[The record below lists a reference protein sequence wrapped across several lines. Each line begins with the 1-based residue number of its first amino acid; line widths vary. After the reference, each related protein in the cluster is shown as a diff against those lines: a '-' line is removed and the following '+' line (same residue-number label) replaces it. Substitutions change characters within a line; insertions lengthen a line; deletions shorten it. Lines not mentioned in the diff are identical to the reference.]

1 MKILDT
7 KRFKVRPPLAQ
18 HRASISRRPRD
29 PQANINGGGSVAVG
43 GGSQSRLSRLPPN
56 DNLINLKNS
65 QFEELVKA
73 VKIIDE
79 QKFKI
84 SGFIAEIKDL
94 KMVTKYSRLPHIA
107 LFF

>member
-1 MKILDT
+1 M
-7 KRFKVRPPLAQ
+7 
-18 HRASISRRPRD
+18 
-29 PQANINGGGSVAVG
+29 QANNNASNNGDRPAAAA
-43 GGSQSRLSRLPPN
+43 GGSQSRLSKLPQT

-84 SGFIAEIKDL
+84 TSLTSEIKDL
-94 KMVTKYSRLPHIA
+94 KMVNLTQYLLA
-107 LFF
+107 VLLGY